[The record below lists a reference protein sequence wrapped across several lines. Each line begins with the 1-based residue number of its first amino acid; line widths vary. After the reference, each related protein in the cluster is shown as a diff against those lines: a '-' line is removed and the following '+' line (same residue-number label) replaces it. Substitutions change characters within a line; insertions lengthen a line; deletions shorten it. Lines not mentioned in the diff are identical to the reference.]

1 MSGFGF
7 LANHSHSFNGTLSK
21 AAIDRPAEFTVK
33 FWGVRGSISTPNA
46 ETARFGGN
54 TACVEIQVGG
64 KRLVFD
70 GGTGLR
76 ALGKQLLCEMPVQA
90 HIFFTHTH
98 WDRIQGFP
106 FFAPAFIEGNQF
118 DIYGAVG
125 ANGASI
131 KQRLSD
137 QMLRPNFSV
146 PIQSM
151 RSQLRFHDIAPGS
164 IIRLDDVVIEAIAV
178 NRAYGALGYRITWNG
193 HSVVYATDTEPT
205 LGHSHIDQGLLYL
218 ANQADLLIYDIARPD
233 YIPYLEGSTTDEQP
247 LPWKAGAEV
256 SVATQVKQMV
266 LFHHDPDHEDDLLD
280 QVEAELQTW
289 LPQVKFAREGLAI
302 QVLATSLPVANG

>member
-7 LANHSHSFNGTLSK
+7 VTNHAHSLNGTLPT
-21 AAIDRPAEFTVK
+21 AAIERPSEFTVK
-33 FWGVRGSISTPNA
+33 FWGVRGSIPTSGI

-54 TACVEIQVGG
+54 TPCVEMQVGG

-76 ALGKQLLCEMPVQA
+76 VLGKHLLCEMPVQA

-118 DIYGAVG
+118 DVYGAIG

-137 QMLRPNFSV
+137 QMLRPNFPVS
-146 PIQSM
+146 IQAM
-151 RSQLRFHDIAPGS
+151 RSQLRFHDVAPGS
-164 IIRLDDVVIEAIAV
+164 IIRLDDVVIETIAL
-178 NRAYGALGYRITWNG
+178 NRPNGALGYRVTWNG
-193 HSVVYATDTEPT
+193 CAVVYATDTDPS
-205 LGHSHIDQGLLYL
+205 LGHLDQGLLYL

-233 YIPYLEGSTTDEQP
+233 HIPYLQGSADGEQP
-247 LPWKAGAEV
+247 LPWKTGAEV
-256 SVATQVKQMV
+256 AIAAEAKQIA
-266 LFHHDPDHEDDLLD
+266 LFHHDPDHEDDFLE
-280 QVEAELQTW
+280 QMEAELQAW
-289 LPQVKFAREGLAI
+289 LPKVQFAREGLAI
-302 QVLATSLPVANG
+302 QLFSKSSSVANG